1 MNAPN
6 WNKIKNR
13 ISPYL
18 NKIPLQY
25 SSRLSKKYGANIL
38 LKREDLQPTRSFKI
52 RGALNKIIKE
62 YELDSKMRVV
72 CASAGNHAQGV
83 AFSCQLLGIQGDIFV
98 PNVTPLQKQNR
109 IKYYGQNKI
118 QLKVCGDNFNE
129 ALQSAYEFSNEN
141 NYTFIHPYN
150 DIDIIEGQSTIGFEI
165 YEELEPDYIIS
176 TIGGGGLVSGLAK
189 SMMSTKKKSKIIGC
203 EPSGANSMSQAIE
216 KGKPVKI
223 DKLDS
228 FVDGAS
234 VDLVGDK
241 TFTVCQDI
249 FTSQDDIK
257 LISNPHVCHELINFY
272 QEDGIILEPAGVL
285 PICALEYMNINEIQ
299 NKTIVCILSGGNN
312 DVTRYPEI
320 MEKNLLYL
328 NQKHYYIIEFA
339 QKPKQLKRFIANV
352 LGENDDITRFEYI
365 KKTNKFFGNVLVGI
379 ETNNNIELEN
389 RMKRNKFNYKKINE
403 DDLIFSYL
411 I

>member
-285 PICALEYMNINEIQ
+285 PICALDYMNINEIQ